1 MATVPPANPQQIYG
15 ASPHMA
21 QQPPVKKGLGPL
33 AWVLIILGSLFML
46 FVVTIMAA
54 GFFIVHKVKQAGLDP
69 DLMKRNPG
77 LAVTKLI
84 TSVNPNTEVLD
95 VDESRGIIHIR
106 DKENGKTYTMNFEDV
121 RRGKMVFQEDGKDAL
136 TLTATG
142 DGQKGKVVVQ
152 SNGKDTLT
160 LNASGD
166 GKTGTVDIKTS
177 DGTTKL
183 GSGAANAPSWL
194 PVYPGARPEGLI
206 GADTADAITGSSHF
220 VTKDTPEKVATFY
233 KNALSA
239 AGFKLG
245 TTTPSEPGEKVS
257 GALNAEDESKK
268 RNVVIGY
275 GVENGATSVTVG
287 FSQKK

>member
-1 MATVPPANPQQIYG
+1 MATVPPANPQMYG
-15 ASPHMA
+15 AAP
-21 QQPPVKKGLGPL
+21 QLPVKKGLGPL

-46 FVVTIMAA
+46 FVLTITAA

-84 TSVNPNTEVLD
+84 TTVNPNTEVLD
-95 VDESRGIIHIR
+95 VDESRGTIHIR
-106 DKENGKTYTMNFEDV
+106 DKQNGKTYTMNFEDV
-121 RRGKMVFQEDGKDAL
+121 KRGKMVFQEDGKDAL

-142 DGQKGKVVVQ
+142 DGQKAKVVVQ
-152 SNGKDTLT
+152 SNGKDALT

-166 GKTGTVDIKTS
+166 GKTGTLDIQTV

-194 PVYPGARPEGLI
+194 PGYPGSRPEGLV
-206 GADTADAITGSSHF
+206 GADTSEATTGSFHF
-220 VTKDTPEKVATFY
+220 VTKDAPEKVATFY
-233 KNALSA
+233 KKALTA
-239 AGFKLG
+239 AGFKIG
-245 TTTPSEPGEKVS
+245 TTTTSEADGKAN
-257 GALNAEDESKK
+257 GALTAEDDAQR
-268 RNVVIGY
+268 RNVLIGY
-275 GVENGATSVTVG
+275 GIENGATSVTVG